1 MKITIAM
8 KITMALTYF
17 QIAFFI
23 SHIKYWVFVIDITS
37 MCLWVCVLVYL
48 CQKFAY
54 IAVSSL
60 NISIQTHT
68 DKSHFNFGCLLR
80 FFKQKFLLHPYKHV
94 CVSVCAGGGMC
105 E

>member
-37 MCLWVCVLVYL
+37 II
-48 CQKFAY
+48 KSFEIKY
-54 IAVSSL
+54 I
-60 NISIQTHT
+60 
-68 DKSHFNFGCLLR
+68 
-80 FFKQKFLLHPYKHV
+80 
-94 CVSVCAGGGMC
+94 SVKR
-105 E
+105 